1 MNNLMIFIPLLILLP
16 TYIATMFVPYWTRRT
31 ESFGVSIPEEKY
43 NSAELKQLR
52 KNYLVIM
59 SIVALAVTIIF
70 IVASIGKSEEV
81 ITTIMTIVIITYLL
95 FSFIIYLRFHQKMK
109 KLKATANWQQD
120 GKEKII
126 VSTSF
131 RNEKLIYSNMWF
143 SFSFIITIGIIIYT
157 LRNYA
162 LLPDQIPMQYNFF
175 GEVTNWA
182 EKSYR
187 SALMLP
193 VMQLFLTLMF
203 LFLNATI
210 QRAKQQINKPS
221 PLDLKRNA
229 IFRRRWSLFLI
240 IAGNSIVGLLAL
252 IQLSFFHPIDQS
264 TMMFI
269 SLLFSL
275 GLLAYAIILSFTTGQ
290 GGSRVAI
297 VDDEEE
303 KMINRDDDR
312 YWKLG
317 IFYFN
322 REDPALFLEKRF
334 GVGWTINLA
343 RPLAWTIFLLII
355 GLAILI
361 PILFS

>member
-1 MNNLMIFIPLLILLP
+1 MDNLMIFIPLLILLP
-16 TYIATMFVPYWTRRT
+16 TYVATMFVPYWTRRT

-43 NSAELKQLR
+43 DSNELKQLR
-52 KNYLVIM
+52 KNYLVVM
-59 SIVALAVTIIF
+59 GMLALAATFIF
-70 IVASIGKSEEV
+70 VVASTGKSEAV
-81 ITTIMTIVIITYLL
+81 ITTVMTIVLVAYLL
-95 FSFIIYLRFHQKMK
+95 LSFVIYLYFHQKMK
-109 KLKATANWQQD
+109 KMKAVGNWQQEA
-120 GKEKII
+120 KEKVI
-126 VSTSF
+126 VSIDF
-131 RNEKLIYSNMWF
+131 RKEKLIYSNLWF
-143 SFSFIITIGIIIYT
+143 SISFIITIGVIIYT
-157 LRNYA
+157 LQNYA
-162 LLPDQIPMQYNFF
+162 LLPERIPMQYHFS

-182 EKSYR
+182 KKSYR

-193 VMQLFLTLMF
+193 IMQLYLTF
-203 LFLNATI
+203 LFLFINATI
-210 QRAKQQINKPS
+210 QRAKQQINKPN

-275 GLLAYAIILSFTTGQ
+275 GLLAYAIILSFMTGQ

-297 VDDEEE
+297 VDDGEE
-303 KMINRDDDR
+303 KTINRDDDQ

-334 GVGWTINLA
+334 GVGWTINFA
-343 RPLAWTIFLLII
+343 RPLAWSIFILII
-355 GLAILI
+355 GLAIII